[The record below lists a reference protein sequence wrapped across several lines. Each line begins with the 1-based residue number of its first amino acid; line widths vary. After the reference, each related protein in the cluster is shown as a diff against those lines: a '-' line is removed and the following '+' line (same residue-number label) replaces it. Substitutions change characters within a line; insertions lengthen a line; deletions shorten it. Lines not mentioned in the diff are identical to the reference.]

1 MTTETRRRVG
11 AQRDL
16 ELVAEDQVLKG
27 DIPTRPSGSKQGAKK
42 KEKQLDH
49 PSA

>member
-1 MTTETRRRVG
+1 MTTEARLRVG

-16 ELVAEDQVLKG
+16 ELMAQDQILEY
-27 DIPTRPSGSKQGAKK
+27 DIPTRPGGSEQGPKK